1 MVVIEVFYK
10 QSLLSPKRSCMP
22 GQPSSHITPA
32 FAFHLLAG
40 ILNNNIST
48 TEMIRL
54 VPKRSGKSKK
64 KNPQKNRDKLD
75 G

>member
-40 ILNNNIST
+40 ILNNSVST

-54 VPKRSGKSKK
+54 VPKQELLRELALLVKMKCI
-64 KNPQKNRDKLD
+64 
-75 G
+75 

>member
-1 MVVIEVFYK
+1 
-10 QSLLSPKRSCMP
+10 MP

-40 ILNNNIST
+40 ILNNNRST

-54 VPKRSGKSKK
+54 VPEQELLGS
-64 KNPQKNRDKLD
+64 DL
-75 G
+75 